1 MEEAKKDFD
10 VQVLREYYN
19 DAMEYLDAKAKL
31 DSFNAK
37 FENEVDNYE
46 KNLKVELGFFELEK
60 QYSELE
66 NKVDEY
72 ENLKVNFDDDN
83 VYGIDEDDVNTEN
96 IGKTK
101 SEYEYF
107 TEEQLEDYFDKS
119 KQCELLKRK
128 IKKEEEKINEKVA
141 EYRES
146 KEKLKSDHIKSLK
159 QNVIKKGYKLIDVDK
174 MENVDKKLKF
184 NINKIEEMLVN
195 NEYNDPYVQHIKDKK
210 DYSANKLYWNLKA
223 RNYIGDLSSEIYNK
237 FQYFDYKRLSKNYSS
252 TMEYFIS
259 QLEKQTGRKYEKV
272 SIVTNQTDTWSDHYK
287 PDQYVVYGAT
297 LILPVCLAGTLKMT
311 EKKFTT
317 EKLHEF
323 LERHKEVILLEDRN
337 VAYYIDNYSLY
348 GNWNDN
354 YKNNKKNSKFNE
366 TYRKEVRRELSSSID
381 SNSIDLEKLFN
392 LKEKDLDFG
401 LDGEKIVGNLPCKE
415 IANAAFDTL
424 EYAKKLVRL
433 AELEKVVNKRKKQ
446 QEAEEE
452 YEELKKNM

>member
-1 MEEAKKDFD
+1 MEEVRKDFD
-10 VQVLREYYN
+10 VEVLRGYYN
-19 DAMEYLDAKAKL
+19 DAMGYLEAKAEL
-31 DSFNAK
+31 DNFNAE
-37 FENEVDNYE
+37 FENEVNTYE
-46 KNLKVELGFFELEK
+46 KNLKEESGFFELEK
-60 QYSELE
+60 QYSELK

-72 ENLKVNFDDDN
+72 ENLKP
-83 VYGIDEDDVNTEN
+83 VYGDYEDYRDEDGEIDEYAD
-96 IGKTK
+96 
-101 SEYEYF
+101 F
-107 TEEQLEDYFDKS
+107 TEEQLDDYFKKS
-119 KQCELLKRK
+119 KQAELLKRK
-128 IKKEEEKINEKVA
+128 IKNEEEKVNEKVT

-146 KEKLKSDHIKSLK
+146 KEKLKNDHIKSLK

-174 MENVDKKLKF
+174 MENVDKKFKF

-195 NEYNDPYVQHIKDKK
+195 NEYNDPYVQHIKDRK
-210 DYSANKLYWNLKA
+210 DYSADKLYWNLKA
-223 RNYIGDLSSEIYNK
+223 RNYISDLSSEIYNK

-272 SIVTNQTDTWSDHYK
+272 SIVTNQTDTWSDHYE

-366 TYRKEVRRELSSSID
+366 TYRKQVRRELSSLID

-392 LKEKDLDFG
+392 LKDLDFG
-401 LDGEKIVGNLPCKE
+401 LNREKIVGNLPCKE